1 VYSAREGEVVRAG
14 LRDGAASVRPG
25 LHRACE
31 YVLSPRPDDGL
42 MALTADRALKLL
54 WPRSGLV

>member
-1 VYSAREGEVVRAG
+1 MRAG
-14 LRDGAASVRPG
+14 LRDDAASVRPG

-42 MALTADRALKLL
+42 IALTADRALKLL
-54 WPRSGLV
+54 WPRSGLA